1 MKKSM
6 DIGEGNIGIE
16 DISFSVPKYYISA
29 KDLAEYRNVD
39 PNKYSDG
46 LGVEKIAILKD
57 ENLVQLT
64 SRALNDLL
72 IRNNLDSKDISRI
85 YVATE
90 SSIDE
95 SRSLAEFILEE
106 SEREFGTNA
115 FTHISPPVELK
126 QACISSSVGLEN
138 LCRFTKDTKEKS
150 ILLIADE
157 AIYDL
162 NTSGEPTQ
170 GCGAAAILI
179 ENDPSLLEL
188 NFKNCGYYNA
198 PIYDFY
204 RPSGKDVPIVDGHF
218 SNFAYLFCMRNAYD
232 DFVKKNKKN
241 IDNFDYFCFH
251 TPYPKMASYAF
262 ASLLIHTWRDTDKIK
277 QIENF
282 IGKEPK
288 LLNKGSL
295 ENMRDDKNYIKKYF
309 DYNKKFRE
317 TDLFKKIFLDK
328 VNPSL
333 KCSSLIGN
341 IYSGSLYL
349 CLGCLIE
356 NGRTKNNS
364 EIGFGAFGSGASVMM
379 FSGKLK
385 KKKNLCLG
393 EQLIYRDKLS
403 IEDYEDLRFERRRR

>member
-1 MKKSM
+1 MRLVENKV
-6 DIGEGNIGIE
+6 GIE
-16 DISFSVPKYYISA
+16 DMTFAIPKYYISSTE
-29 KDLAEYRNVD
+29 LAESRNID
-39 PNKYSDG
+39 SGKYTDG
-46 LGVEKIAILKD
+46 LGIDKIAVLKD
-57 ENLVQLT
+57 ENLIQLS

-72 IRNNLDSKDISRI
+72 IRNHLDTKDISRI
-85 YVATE
+85 YIATE

-106 SEREFGTNA
+106 SEKEFGINA
-115 FTHISPPVELK
+115 FTHIAPPVELK

-157 AIYDL
+157 AIYDF

-170 GCGAAAILI
+170 GCGAVAILI
-179 ENDPSLLEL
+179 ENDPSFLEL

-198 PIYDFY
+198 PVYDFY

-218 SNFAYLFCMRNAYD
+218 SNFVYLYCMRNAYD
-232 DFVKKNKKN
+232 DFVKKSDKTVN
-241 IDNFDYFCFH
+241 DFDYFCFH
-251 TPYPKMASYAF
+251 VPYVKMSHYAF
-262 ASLLIHTWRDTDKIK
+262 ASLLIHAWRNTNMIKKI
-277 QIENF
+277 ESC

-295 ENMRDDKNYIKKYF
+295 ESMKEDKTYIKKYF
-309 DYNKKFRE
+309 DYNRKFRE
-317 TDLFKKIFLDK
+317 TDLFKKIFSEK

-333 KCSSLIGN
+333 KDSGLIGN

-356 NGRTKNNS
+356 DGRTSNNS
-364 EIGFGAFGSGASVMM
+364 KIGMAAFGSGASAMM
-379 FSGKLK
+379 FFGKLI
-385 KKKNLCLG
+385 KKKNLSLS
-393 EQLIYRDKLS
+393 EQLVYRKKLS
-403 IEDYEDLRFERRRR
+403 IEGYENLRKEKRVYF